1 MYLIYVVVAMWREG
15 NVTSIKCISAH
26 GGGHVMEIEE
36 DSVEREKILD
46 MVVAK
51 QYKEELCCCY
61 TICIG

>member
-1 MYLIYVVVAMWREG
+1 MWREG

-36 DSVEREKILD
+36 DSVEREKILG

-61 TICIG
+61 TICTG